1 VKASPDFNAVRII
14 HCAETIKGGIATYLR
29 ELIRLQA
36 LSFSPQAVLV
46 VIPETQ
52 VQELPV
58 PAGVQVLTYP
68 VMARR
73 SWSAAQLAW
82 KVAMVAKRFQ
92 PSIVHVHSSFAGA
105 AVRPALGLMGMAD
118 RIVYCP
124 HGWAFDR
131 QMSPW
136 ARQLATVIERT
147 MARFCAQIVCVSEH
161 ERRSALAAGL
171 PAGKLQLVLNGIAT
185 HAPAPE
191 GLDPQWPEGALR
203 LLFVGRFDPQKGADI
218 FCQALAQLGSGVHAI
233 LAGGNV
239 VSGLQGQLKLPDN
252 ATSIGWVNH
261 AQLEVLLRSADVLVM
276 PSRWEGFGLTAAEAM
291 RAGLAVLASRVGG
304 LPEVVREGET
314 GLLFD
319 PGRIDE
325 LVHILAS
332 TPIDRWKTMGTA
344 GRQRFASSF
353 TMERVHQEILQVYLK
368 TSGLSHTV
376 QPN

>member
-1 VKASPDFNAVRII
+1 VTARSEPGAVRII

-36 LSFSPQAVLV
+36 QSFSPESVVV

-58 PAGVQVLTYP
+58 PDGVKVITYP

-82 KVAMVAKRFQ
+82 QVAMAAKTFQ

-105 AVRPALGLMGMAD
+105 AVRPALGLIGMAD

-131 QMSPW
+131 QMPLW
-136 ARQLATVIERT
+136 AKRMAMLIERT

-161 ERRSALAAGL
+161 ERQSALAAGL
-171 PAGKLQLVLNGIAT
+171 PASKLQLVLNGIAT
-185 HAPAPE
+185 HAPDPA
-191 GLDPQWPEGALR
+191 GIDPQWPAGALR

-218 FCQALAQLGSGVHAI
+218 FCSALERLGPRVHAI

-239 VSGLQGQLKLPDN
+239 VSGQQGPLKLPAN

-304 LPEVVREGET
+304 LPEVVQEGVT

-319 PGRIDE
+319 PREIDE
-325 LVHILAS
+325 LAHILAS
-332 TPIDRWKTMGTA
+332 TPANQWKAMGTA
-344 GRQRFASSF
+344 GRRRFARLF
-353 TMERVHQEILQVYLK
+353 TMDRVHLEIVQVYQK
-368 TSGLSHTV
+368 TSGLSHKAL
-376 QPN
+376 PN